1 MFGSVKKIAKK
12 IGGQVKRSAV
22 QLGKKAEKYGGAAIG
37 QNFSRDK
44 SSGDANTPAQGP
56 QFTDEAR
63 RQAAGAGTVG
73 FTQRTQNY

>member
-1 MFGSVKKIAKK
+1 MGLRRFAKRVGHKVERQVKASAKQ
-12 IGGQVKRSAV
+12 IGGIVK
-22 QLGKKAEKYGGAAIG
+22 G
-37 QNFSRDK
+37 QMGL
-44 SSGDANTPAQGP
+44 SSGGGGGGDSSTPNQGP